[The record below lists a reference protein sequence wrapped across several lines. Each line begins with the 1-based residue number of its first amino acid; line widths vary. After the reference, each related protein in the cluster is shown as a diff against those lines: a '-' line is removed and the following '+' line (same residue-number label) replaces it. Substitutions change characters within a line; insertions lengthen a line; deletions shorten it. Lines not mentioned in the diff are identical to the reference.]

1 MTMNPMDSRM
11 SALDLPQPDA
21 DACEV
26 SLKLI
31 EMLRDEI
38 ATKGPMPF
46 DRYME
51 MALYTPGLGY
61 YSGGSR
67 KFGETGDFIT
77 SPEISSV
84 FARCLARQCVQV
96 FELSGAAA
104 ILEFGA
110 GSGALAVDLL
120 DELRRLDHLPDRYL
134 ILELSAELRSRQ
146 QALIAERLPDLAE
159 RVEWIV
165 QLPAQFSGVMIA
177 NEVLDAMPVSRFRID
192 RGRVQEAF
200 VVMRGERLALVWDE
214 PKTPGLDVIVA
225 GLPKDPWPEGYES
238 EVNLR
243 AQPWLQAIAEM
254 LQSGVLLAIDY
265 GYGRAEYYHPQ
276 RQRGT
281 LICHYR
287 HRAHDDPLVYP
298 GLQDITANV
307 DFTAVAEAGLAAG
320 FALSGYATQAFF
332 LMGCGLDQ
340 IVAATDPESP
350 GYIDLVQGVKRLT
363 LPTEM
368 GERFKVMG
376 LSKGIDAPLM
386 GFALREQR
394 EKL

>member
-1 MTMNPMDSRM
+1 MNPIDSRM
-11 SALDLPQPDA
+11 SALDLPEPSA
-21 DACEV
+21 EACEA
-26 SLKLI
+26 SLKLVD
-31 EMLRDEI
+31 MLRDEI
-38 ATKGPMPF
+38 TGEGPMPF

-51 MALYTPGLGY
+51 AVLYTPGLGY

-67 KFGETGDFIT
+67 KFGAEGDFVT
-77 SPEISSV
+77 SPEISPV
-84 FARCLARQCVQV
+84 FAQCLARQCAQV
-96 FELSGAAA
+96 FEQTGTAA

-110 GSGALAVDLL
+110 GSGILAVDLMT
-120 DELRRLDHLPDRYL
+120 ELQQLGHLPERYL
-134 ILELSAELRSRQ
+134 ILELSAELRDRQ
-146 QALIAERLPDLAE
+146 QSLIAERLPELIG
-159 RVEWIV
+159 RVEWLTE
-165 QLPAQFSGVMIA
+165 LPTSFSGVVIA
-177 NEVLDAMPVSRFRID
+177 NEVLDAMPVSRFRISA
-192 RGRVQEAF
+192 GQVQEQF
-200 VVMRGERLALVWDE
+200 VSFQGERLTLEWGTS
-214 PKTPGLDVIVA
+214 KTPGLTDAVTQ
-225 GLPKDPWPEGYES
+225 LPIDQGS
-238 EVNLR
+238 EDYQSEINLR
-243 AQPWLQAIAEM
+243 AHPWLEALAEAVETG
-254 LQSGVLLAIDY
+254 LVLLIDY

-307 DFTAVAEAGLAAG
+307 DFTAVAEAGLSAG
-320 FALSGYATQAFF
+320 FNLAGYTSQAFF

-340 IVAATDPESP
+340 IVSAADPESLD
-350 GYIDLVQGVKRLT
+350 YIDLVQGVKRLT

-376 LSKGIDAPLM
+376 LSKGIQLPLV